1 MRRLALVV
9 TAVVAGLAFSSC
21 SQAGVSAADAYKI
34 GCPAVDSALG
44 GGTIVNKVS
53 VTGLK
58 ALRDTNQLGPEAQ
71 AWLVAVI
78 QTLESSKPEDMPAD
92 AKKLIVDGCQ
102 QNGYE
107 LQNI

>member
-1 MRRLALVV
+1 MRRIILALAAIV
-9 TAVVAGLAFSSC
+9 TALTLTSC
-21 SQAGVSAADAYKI
+21 AQTGISAADAYKI

-44 GGTIVNKVS
+44 GGTVVNKVS

-58 ALRDTNQLGPEAQ
+58 ALRDSNQLGPEAQ
-71 AWLVAVI
+71 TWLVAVI
-78 QTLESSKPEDMPAD
+78 ATLESSKPEDMPAD

-107 LQNI
+107 LQNL

>member
-1 MRRLALVV
+1 MRRFGLALAAVV
-9 TAVVAGLAFSSC
+9 TVVGLSAC
-21 SQAGVSAADAYKI
+21 TETGVSAADAYKI

-44 GGTIVNKVS
+44 GGTAVNKIS

-71 AWLVAVI
+71 TWLEAVI
-78 QTLESSKPEDMPAD
+78 ATLESSRPEDMPPE
-92 AKKLIVDGCQ
+92 AKKLIVDGCK